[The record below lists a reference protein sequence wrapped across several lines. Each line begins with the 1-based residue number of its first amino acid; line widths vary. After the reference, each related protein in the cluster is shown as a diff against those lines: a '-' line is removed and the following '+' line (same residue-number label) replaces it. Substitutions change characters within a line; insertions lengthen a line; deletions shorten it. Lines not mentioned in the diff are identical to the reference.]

1 MATVFDV
8 AKLAGVSIKTVSRVV
23 NDEPSVRP
31 ATRDRVRQAI
41 EKLDYRPHS
50 GARLMRS
57 TKSGIIG
64 LISDAVSSA
73 LEDPLNVGLSGIHIV
88 RGVQEACRETG
99 KILMIA
105 DEGAV
110 EDAAG
115 VARLLRT
122 FESHRVEGVIY
133 AAPHH
138 QQVALPLPRGMPL
151 VLVNCF
157 DGLAT
162 PCVLPDDAAGQALA
176 VTHLVGAGHRR
187 IAYIGLD
194 TNLAAGRL
202 RGDAFRRACIE
213 AGLPEAITPMRSGL
227 DATSETSLADLYG
240 ILRQLFSGSEPPTA
254 ICFGNDLMAMRGME
268 MLEEFGLQIPR
279 DVSVIGYDNDENL
292 VRYLKRPLTTVTL
305 PYREMGRAGVR
316 RLLDRKGLA
325 DAPPGPAVELVR
337 GGLVTR
343 SSVASPAS
351 ANAIAEAT

>member
-23 NDEPSVRP
+23 NNEPSVRP
-31 ATRDRVRQAI
+31 ATRDRVQEAI
-41 EKLDYRPHS
+41 DKLEYRPHS

-57 TKSGIIG
+57 AKSGIVG
-64 LISDAVSSA
+64 MVSGAVSSA
-73 LEDPLNVGLSGIHIV
+73 IEDPLNAGLSGIHIV
-88 RGVQEACRETG
+88 HGVQEACREAG

-105 DEGAV
+105 DEGSV
-110 EDAAG
+110 DDGAG

-138 QQVALPLPRGMPL
+138 SQVALPLPKGLPL

-162 PCVLPDDAAGQALA
+162 PRVLPDDAGGQTLA
-176 VTHLVGAGHRR
+176 VTHLVAAGHRR

-194 TNLAAGRL
+194 ESLVAGRL
-202 RGDAFRRACIE
+202 RGDAFRRACAE
-213 AGLPEAITPMRSGL
+213 AGLPETDTPAHAGV
-227 DATSETSLADLYG
+227 DATSEASLT
-240 ILRQLFSGSEPPTA
+240 ILRDILKRLFGGAAPPTA
-254 ICFGNDLMAMRGME
+254 LCFGNDLMAMRGIE
-268 MLEEFGLQIPR
+268 MLEESGLQVPE

-305 PYREMGRAGVR
+305 PYREMGRAAVQ
-316 RLLDRKGLA
+316 RLLDSRLLA
-325 DAPPGPAVELVR
+325 DGPTGPTSQLVSGDLIERASVKNLTSSRRRAPV
-337 GGLVTR
+337 
-343 SSVASPAS
+343 
-351 ANAIAEAT
+351 I